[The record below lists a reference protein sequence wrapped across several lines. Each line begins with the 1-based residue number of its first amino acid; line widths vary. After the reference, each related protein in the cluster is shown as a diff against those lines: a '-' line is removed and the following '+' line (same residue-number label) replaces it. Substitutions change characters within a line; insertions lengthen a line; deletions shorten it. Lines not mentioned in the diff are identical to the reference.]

1 MIGEGEAKSV
11 KVQNTECQAGGRISG
26 VGDSRGSDGKDVV
39 SYGE

>member
-11 KVQNTECQAGGRISG
+11 KVQNTECQAGDRFSG
-26 VGDSRGSDGKDVV
+26 VGHNRGSCRQDVV